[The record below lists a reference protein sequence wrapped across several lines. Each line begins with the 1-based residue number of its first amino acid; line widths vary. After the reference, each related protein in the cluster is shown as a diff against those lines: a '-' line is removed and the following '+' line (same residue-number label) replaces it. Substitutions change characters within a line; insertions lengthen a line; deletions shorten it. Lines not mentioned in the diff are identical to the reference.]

1 MFVWLSAFFVYV
13 RRLIPCFFLGVVFF
27 LYWSFP
33 SIIFIGLD
41 LWKQCLNFVFSW
53 NILVSTPIVIESF
66 AEYSSLGW
74 QFCSLLVCMTSVI
87 QIFWL
92 LEFLLSGVILIGLP
106 LYVSWHFSFL
116 IFFLCSVHLVF
127 WVLCDRRNLFYFLVQ
142 SILVSIR
149 ASLSLG

>member
-1 MFVWLSAFFVYV
+1 
-13 RRLIPCFFLGVVFF
+13 
-27 LYWSFP
+27 
-33 SIIFIGLD
+33 
-41 LWKQCLNFVFSW
+41 
-53 NILVSTPIVIESF
+53 LVSTPIVIESF
-66 AEYSSLGW
+66 AEYSSMGW
-74 QFCSLLVCMTSVI
+74 QSCYVLVCMTSVI

-92 LEFLLSGVILIGLP
+92 LEFLLSGVILMGLP